1 MALQSHKFAKSVH
14 TKRVDYTS
22 KVSNSSVRDLHPPK
36 PPIIKK
42 VIWSPPFANRIK
54 CNTDGA
60 STSSTSACGGIFR
73 NNNANFLA
81 CFADILD
88 GGSTFHSEIPTV
100 IRAIEIAS
108 QRRWRNLWIETDS
121 SLVIMALNAKSR
133 VPCNLRNK
141 WQNCM
146 LMLPEMNYVV
156 THIHNKKC
164 SVDKIEFHMMYLI
177 ICQIGYVFSP
187 NKSATMLQID
197 W

>member
-1 MALQSHKFAKSVH
+1 
-14 TKRVDYTS
+14 
-22 KVSNSSVRDLHPPK
+22 
-36 PPIIKK
+36 

-54 CNTDGA
+54 CNTDRA

-81 CFADILD
+81 CFADDLD
-88 GGSTFHSEIPTV
+88 GGSAFHSEIYAV

-121 SLVIMALNAKSR
+121 SLVIMAFNAKSR
-133 VPCNLRNK
+133 VPCNLRNM

-156 THIHNKKC
+156 THTHTWRVTN
-164 SVDKIEFHMMYLI
+164 V
-177 ICQIGYVFSP
+177 QIS
-187 NKSATMLQID
+187 
-197 W
+197 